1 MSKTKGG
8 LGRGL
13 GALIPDLN
21 ENIDK
26 LKKGDEAAAG
36 EAVYDLPLAD
46 ILPNPWQPRREFDEE
61 ALTDLADSIR
71 REGVLSPILVV
82 RREGDTLL
90 VSGERRL
97 RAAKIAGLETI
108 PAIVRQLDDR
118 AMATI
123 ALVENIQRADL
134 NALEEAQGY
143 ARLMADTGQSAAQV
157 AEAVGKSRA
166 HVTNMVR
173 LLDLPE
179 EVLALLAEG
188 RLTAG
193 HGRALLG
200 IPDPADLVAL
210 ALEAAQLGYSVRQV
224 EELARS
230 LKDGNKPDAD
240 RKKPVKAAKGQEVYQ
255 EISRQLSENLQT
267 KVRIH
272 KRGPVSEL
280 KIEFYGEDDLT
291 RILELLHQQLH

>member
-46 ILPNPWQPRREFDEE
+46 ILPNPWQPRHEFDEE

-166 HVTNMVR
+166 HVANMVR

-240 RKKPVKAAKGQEVYQ
+240 RKKPAKAAKGQEVYQ

-280 KIEFYGEDDLT
+280 KIEFYSEDDLT

>member
-26 LKKGDEAAAG
+26 LKKGDEGAAG

-46 ILPNPWQPRREFDEE
+46 ILPNPWQPRHEFDEE

-82 RREGDTLL
+82 RRGGDTLL

-166 HVTNMVR
+166 HVANMVR

-240 RKKPVKAAKGQEVYQ
+240 RKKPAKAAKGQEVYQ

>member
-26 LKKGDEAAAG
+26 LKKGDEGAAG
-36 EAVYDLPLAD
+36 EAVYDLPLGD
-46 ILPNPWQPRREFDEE
+46 ILPNPWQPRHEFDEE

-82 RREGDTLL
+82 RRGGDTLL

-166 HVTNMVR
+166 HVANMVR

-240 RKKPVKAAKGQEVYQ
+240 RKKPAKAAKGQEVYQ

>member
-166 HVTNMVR
+166 HVANMVR

-240 RKKPVKAAKGQEVYQ
+240 QKKPAKAAKGQEVYQ
-255 EISRQLSENLQT
+255 DISRQLSENLQT
-267 KVRIH
+267 QVRIH
-272 KRGPVSEL
+272 TRGPVSEL

>member
-26 LKKGDEAAAG
+26 LKKGDEGAAG

-46 ILPNPWQPRREFDEE
+46 ILPNPWQPRHEFDEE

-166 HVTNMVR
+166 HVANMVR

-230 LKDGNKPDAD
+230 LKDGNKPDTD
-240 RKKPVKAAKGQEVYQ
+240 RKKPAKAAKGQEVYQ

>member
-46 ILPNPWQPRREFDEE
+46 ILPNPWQPRHEFDEE

-166 HVTNMVR
+166 HVANMVR
-173 LLDLPE
+173 LLDLPK

-240 RKKPVKAAKGQEVYQ
+240 RKKPAKAAKGQEVYQ

-267 KVRIH
+267 KVRIR

>member
-166 HVTNMVR
+166 HVANMVR

-240 RKKPVKAAKGQEVYQ
+240 RKKPAKAAKGQEVYQ
-255 EISRQLSENLQT
+255 DISRQLSENLQT

-280 KIEFYGEDDLT
+280 KIEFYSEDDLT

>member
-26 LKKGDEAAAG
+26 LKKGDEGAAG

-46 ILPNPWQPRREFDEE
+46 ILPNPWQPRHEFDEE

-143 ARLMADTGQSAAQV
+143 ARLMADTDQSAAQV

-166 HVTNMVR
+166 HVANMVR

-240 RKKPVKAAKGQEVYQ
+240 RKKPAKAAKGQEVYQ

>member
-26 LKKGDEAAAG
+26 LKKGDEGAAG
-36 EAVYDLPLAD
+36 EAVYDLPLGD
-46 ILPNPWQPRREFDEE
+46 ILPNPWQPRHEFDEE

-82 RREGDTLL
+82 RRGGDTLL

-166 HVTNMVR
+166 HVANMVR

-240 RKKPVKAAKGQEVYQ
+240 RKKPAKAAKGQEVYQ

-280 KIEFYGEDDLT
+280 KIEFYSEDDLT

>member
-166 HVTNMVR
+166 HVANMVR

-240 RKKPVKAAKGQEVYQ
+240 RKKPAKAAKGQEVYQ

-280 KIEFYGEDDLT
+280 KIEFYSEDDLT

>member
-26 LKKGDEAAAG
+26 LKKGDEGAAG

-46 ILPNPWQPRREFDEE
+46 ILPNPWQPRHEFDEE

-166 HVTNMVR
+166 HVANMVR

-200 IPDPADLVAL
+200 IPDSADLVAL

-240 RKKPVKAAKGQEVYQ
+240 RKKPAKAAKGQGVYQ

>member
-26 LKKGDEAAAG
+26 LKKGDEGAAG

-46 ILPNPWQPRREFDEE
+46 ILPNPWQPRHEFDEE

-166 HVTNMVR
+166 HVANMVR

-240 RKKPVKAAKGQEVYQ
+240 RKKPAKAAKGQEVYQ
-255 EISRQLSENLQT
+255 DISRQLSENLQT

>member
-166 HVTNMVR
+166 HVANMVR

-210 ALEAAQLGYSVRQV
+210 ALEAAQLSYSVRQV

-240 RKKPVKAAKGQEVYQ
+240 RKKPAKAAKGQEVYQ

>member
-166 HVTNMVR
+166 HVANMVR

-230 LKDGNKPDAD
+230 LKDGERPDPD
-240 RKKPVKAAKGQEVYQ
+240 RKKPAKAAKGQEVYQ

-280 KIEFYGEDDLT
+280 KIEFYSEDDLT

>member
-26 LKKGDEAAAG
+26 LKKGDEGAAG

-46 ILPNPWQPRREFDEE
+46 ILPNPWQPRHEFDEE

-166 HVTNMVR
+166 HVANMVR

-240 RKKPVKAAKGQEVYQ
+240 REKPAKAAKGQEVYQ

>member
-26 LKKGDEAAAG
+26 LKKGDEGAAG

-46 ILPNPWQPRREFDEE
+46 ILPNPWQPRHEFDEE

-166 HVTNMVR
+166 HVANMVR

-230 LKDGNKPDAD
+230 LKDGERPEAG
-240 RKKPVKAAKGQEVYQ
+240 RKKPAKAAKGQEVYQ

-280 KIEFYGEDDLT
+280 KIEFYSEDDLT

>member
-26 LKKGDEAAAG
+26 LKKGDEGAAG

-46 ILPNPWQPRREFDEE
+46 ILPNPWQPRHEFDEE

-118 AMATI
+118 SMATI

-166 HVTNMVR
+166 HVANMVR

-240 RKKPVKAAKGQEVYQ
+240 RKKPAKAAKGQELYQ

-272 KRGPVSEL
+272 KRGSVSEL
-280 KIEFYGEDDLT
+280 KIEFYSEDDLT

>member
-166 HVTNMVR
+166 HVANMVR

-240 RKKPVKAAKGQEVYQ
+240 RKKPAKTAKGQEVYQ

-280 KIEFYGEDDLT
+280 KIEFYSEDDLT

>member
-26 LKKGDEAAAG
+26 LKKGDEGAAG

-166 HVTNMVR
+166 HVANMVR

>member
-8 LGRGL
+8 LGRGM

-26 LKKGDEAAAG
+26 LKKGDEGAAG

-46 ILPNPWQPRREFDEE
+46 ILPNPWQPRHEFDEE

-166 HVTNMVR
+166 HVANMVR

-179 EVLALLAEG
+179 DVLVLLAEG

-240 RKKPVKAAKGQEVYQ
+240 RKKPAKAAKGQEVYQ
-255 EISRQLSENLQT
+255 DISRQLSENLQT

-280 KIEFYGEDDLT
+280 KIEFYSEDDLT

>member
-46 ILPNPWQPRREFDEE
+46 ILPNPWQPRHEFDEE

-166 HVTNMVR
+166 HVANMVR

-240 RKKPVKAAKGQEVYQ
+240 RKKPAKAAKGQEVYQ

>member
-46 ILPNPWQPRREFDEE
+46 ILPNPWQPRHEFDEE

-166 HVTNMVR
+166 HVANMVR

-240 RKKPVKAAKGQEVYQ
+240 RKKPAKAAKGQEVYQ
-255 EISRQLSENLQT
+255 DISRQLSENLQT

-272 KRGPVSEL
+272 KRGSVSEL

>member
-166 HVTNMVR
+166 HVANMVR

-179 EVLALLAEG
+179 KVLALLAEG

-224 EELARS
+224 EELARF

-240 RKKPVKAAKGQEVYQ
+240 RKKPAKAAKGQEVYQ

-280 KIEFYGEDDLT
+280 KIEFYSEDDLT

>member
-26 LKKGDEAAAG
+26 LKKGDEGAAG

-166 HVTNMVR
+166 HVANMVR

-240 RKKPVKAAKGQEVYQ
+240 RKKPAKAAKGQEVYQ
-255 EISRQLSENLQT
+255 DISRQLSENLQT

-280 KIEFYGEDDLT
+280 KIEFYSEDDLT

>member
-46 ILPNPWQPRREFDEE
+46 ILPNPWQPRHEFDEE

-166 HVTNMVR
+166 HVANMVR

-240 RKKPVKAAKGQEVYQ
+240 RKKPAKAAKGQDVYQ
-255 EISRQLSENLQT
+255 DISRQLSENLQT

-272 KRGPVSEL
+272 KRGSVSEL

>member
-26 LKKGDEAAAG
+26 LKKGDDAAAG

-166 HVTNMVR
+166 HVANMVR

-230 LKDGNKPDAD
+230 LKDGNQPDGD
-240 RKKPVKAAKGQEVYQ
+240 RKKPAKAAKGQEIYQ

-280 KIEFYGEDDLT
+280 KIEFYSEDDLT

>member
-46 ILPNPWQPRREFDEE
+46 ILPNPWQPRHEFDEE

-166 HVTNMVR
+166 HVANMVR

-240 RKKPVKAAKGQEVYQ
+240 RKKPAKATKGQEVYQ

>member
-1 MSKTKGG
+1 MSRTKGG

-26 LKKGDEAAAG
+26 LKKGDEGAAG

-46 ILPNPWQPRREFDEE
+46 ILPNPWQPRHEFDEE

-166 HVTNMVR
+166 HVANMVR

-240 RKKPVKAAKGQEVYQ
+240 RKKPAKAAKGQEVYQ

>member
-166 HVTNMVR
+166 HVANMVR

-230 LKDGNKPDAD
+230 LKDGNQPDGD
-240 RKKPVKAAKGQEVYQ
+240 RKKPAKAAKGQEIYQ

-280 KIEFYGEDDLT
+280 KIEFYSEDDLT

>member
-26 LKKGDEAAAG
+26 LKKGDEGAAG

-46 ILPNPWQPRREFDEE
+46 ILPNPWQPRHEFDEE

-166 HVTNMVR
+166 HVANMVR

-179 EVLALLAEG
+179 DVLVLLAEG

-240 RKKPVKAAKGQEVYQ
+240 RKKPAKAAKGQEVYQ
-255 EISRQLSENLQT
+255 DISRQLSENLQT

-280 KIEFYGEDDLT
+280 KIEFYSEDDLT

>member
-240 RKKPVKAAKGQEVYQ
+240 RKKPAKAAKGQEVYQ

>member
-26 LKKGDEAAAG
+26 LKKGDEGAAG

-46 ILPNPWQPRREFDEE
+46 ILPNPWQPRHEFDEE

-166 HVTNMVR
+166 HVANMVR

-240 RKKPVKAAKGQEVYQ
+240 RKKPAKAAKGQEVYQ

>member
-26 LKKGDEAAAG
+26 LKKGDEGAAG

-46 ILPNPWQPRREFDEE
+46 ILPNPWQPRHEFDEE

-118 AMATI
+118 SMATI

-134 NALEEAQGY
+134 NGLEEAQGY

-166 HVTNMVR
+166 HVANMVR

-230 LKDGNKPDAD
+230 LKGGNKPDAD
-240 RKKPVKAAKGQEVYQ
+240 RKKPAKAAKGQEVYQ

>member
-46 ILPNPWQPRREFDEE
+46 ILPNPWQPRHEFDEE

-166 HVTNMVR
+166 HVANMVR
-173 LLDLPE
+173 LLDLPK

-240 RKKPVKAAKGQEVYQ
+240 RKKPAKAAKGQEVYQ

-280 KIEFYGEDDLT
+280 KIEFYSEDDLT

>member
-26 LKKGDEAAAG
+26 LKKGDEGAAG
-36 EAVYDLPLAD
+36 EAVYDLPLGD
-46 ILPNPWQPRREFDEE
+46 ILPNPWQPRHEFDEE

-143 ARLMADTGQSAAQV
+143 ARLMADTDQSAAQV

-166 HVTNMVR
+166 HVANMVR

-240 RKKPVKAAKGQEVYQ
+240 RKKPAKAAKGQEVYQ

>member
-46 ILPNPWQPRREFDEE
+46 ILPNPWQPRHEFDEE

-123 ALVENIQRADL
+123 ALV
-134 NALEEAQGY
+134 
-143 ARLMADTGQSAAQV
+143 
-157 AEAVGKSRA
+157 
-166 HVTNMVR
+166 
-173 LLDLPE
+173 
-179 EVLALLAEG
+179 
-188 RLTAG
+188 
-193 HGRALLG
+193 
-200 IPDPADLVAL
+200 
-210 ALEAAQLGYSVRQV
+210 
-224 EELARS
+224 
-230 LKDGNKPDAD
+230 
-240 RKKPVKAAKGQEVYQ
+240 
-255 EISRQLSENLQT
+255 
-267 KVRIH
+267 
-272 KRGPVSEL
+272 
-280 KIEFYGEDDLT
+280 
-291 RILELLHQQLH
+291 

>member
-46 ILPNPWQPRREFDEE
+46 ILPNPWQPRHEFDEE

>member
-26 LKKGDEAAAG
+26 LKKGDETAAG

-46 ILPNPWQPRREFDEE
+46 ILPNPWQPRHEFDEE

-166 HVTNMVR
+166 HVANMVR

-240 RKKPVKAAKGQEVYQ
+240 RKKPAKAAKGQEVYQ

>member
-26 LKKGDEAAAG
+26 LKKGDEGAAG

-46 ILPNPWQPRREFDEE
+46 ILPNPWQPRHEFDEE

-82 RREGDTLL
+82 RREDDTLL

-166 HVTNMVR
+166 HVANMVR

-240 RKKPVKAAKGQEVYQ
+240 RKKPAKAAKGQEVYQ

-280 KIEFYGEDDLT
+280 KIEFYSEDDLT